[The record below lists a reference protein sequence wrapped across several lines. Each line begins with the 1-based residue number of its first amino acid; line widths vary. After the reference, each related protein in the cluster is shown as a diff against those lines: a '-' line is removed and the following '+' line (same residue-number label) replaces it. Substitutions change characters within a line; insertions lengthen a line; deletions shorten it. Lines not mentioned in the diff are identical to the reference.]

1 MFITEEQKISSGVTQ
16 IAKDKNQNPNDIDN
30 VPEMYLNDSVEPTIE
45 TVDSG
50 EKDMDNEPAENAET
64 VPTTIL

>member
-1 MFITEEQKISSGVTQ
+1 
-16 IAKDKNQNPNDIDN
+16 
-30 VPEMYLNDSVEPTIE
+30 MYLNDSVEPNIE